1 MSLLITPYLHAVN
14 SLRQALPALCAALFL
29 CALTACSGQGTAE
42 NASGVESKDTPS
54 VHPSRLVFAGEG
66 VTTINPLLNAHDE
79 LPSLIFSGLL
89 KYDVAGH
96 PVPDVARDFSY
107 DAKALSYTFH
117 LRDDVYW
124 QDGEKLDA
132 SDVAFTYGLL
142 MGKTPLICPVTSNF
156 EDVTEIEI
164 PDPLTVV
171 FHLKAPNVA
180 LASYFTLGLLPEHLL
195 KGEDVERSSFN
206 QHPVGTGRYAF
217 AGWDR
222 AAGRIFLKAHERYY
236 GTVPEIKELIYA
248 TVAEESVKSVMLSS
262 GEADLAWLN
271 ARYATEFK
279 GREGYRSFDFSSAD
293 LRALSMDMRTPFW
306 QKNADSIAV
315 LNYAL
320 DKEALVQAVLMG
332 RGERAYGLLQ
342 LNPATRNV
350 KADLY
355 PYSLPRFHEAMQA
368 LGWVRGA
375 DGIYAR
381 EGERFHFSIQ
391 VRDYEEERVDLSALV
406 SAMLK
411 DAGVEMEVVRVPR
424 FDFKK
429 GYNGYLS
436 GMAYPFDPDALYSA
450 TVTGGSDNT
459 MGYSSPAVDALLL
472 KARHESA
479 PEKRMALYRDFEEL
493 YARTPGIV
501 PLVYLEGNYV
511 AVKTLTGPDTR
522 RLLGHH
528 AAGVFWNVEDW
539 SFEEPAIADSAGT
552 HRD

>member
-1 MSLLITPYLHAVN
+1 MPNLSTVHGLHSLSA
-14 SLRQALPALCAALFL
+14 LRQGLPALCAALIL
-29 CALTACSGQGTAE
+29 CALSACGEPEASATAAVSQDTTA
-42 NASGVESKDTPS
+42 T
-54 VHPSRLVFAGEG
+54 HPSRLIFAGEG

-79 LPSLIFSGLL
+79 LPTLIFSGLL
-89 KYDVAGH
+89 KYDVEGK

-107 DAKALSYTFH
+107 DEKNLTYTFH

-132 SDVAFTYGLL
+132 ADVAFTYGQLL
-142 MGKTPLICPVTSNF
+142 GDQPLICPVTSNF
-156 EDVTEIEI
+156 EDVTAIKT

-171 FHLKAPNVA
+171 FHLQAPNVA

-195 KGEDVERSSFN
+195 KGEDVARSSFN
-206 QHPVGTGRYAF
+206 QHPVGTGRYAL
-217 AGWDR
+217 ADWDR
-222 AAGRIFLKAHERYY
+222 AAGRVRLIAHERYY
-236 GTVPEIKELIYA
+236 GTQPRIKELIYA
-248 TVAEESVKSVMLSS
+248 TVAEESVKSVILSA

-271 ARYATEFK
+271 ARYASEFK
-279 GREGYRSFDFSSAD
+279 GRAGYRSFDFLSAD

-306 QKNADSIAV
+306 QRNADSIAV

-320 DKEALVQAVLMG
+320 DKEALVQAVLKG
-332 RGERAYGLLQ
+332 KGQRAYGLLQ
-342 LNPATRNV
+342 LNPATRNE

-355 PYSLPRFHEAMQA
+355 PYSLTRFHETMAS

-381 EGERFHFSIQ
+381 GGERFHFSIQ

-424 FDFKK
+424 FDFRK

-459 MGYSSPAVDALLL
+459 MGYSNPAVDALLL
-472 KARHESA
+472 KARHESD
-479 PEKRMALYRDFEEL
+479 PEKRMALYREFEEL
-493 YARTPGIV
+493 YAEKPGIV

-511 AVKTLTGPDTR
+511 AVEGLTGPDTR

-539 SFEEPAIADSAGT
+539 TFERPVATEGAGT
-552 HRD
+552 GDD

>member
-206 QHPVGTGRYAF
+206 QHPVGTGSYAF

-248 TVAEESVKSVMLSS
+248 TVAEESVKSVS
-262 GEADLAWLN
+262 
-271 ARYATEFK
+271 TT
-279 GREGYRSFDFSSAD
+279 SA
-293 LRALSMDMRTPFW
+293 
-306 QKNADSIAV
+306 
-315 LNYAL
+315 
-320 DKEALVQAVLMG
+320 
-332 RGERAYGLLQ
+332 
-342 LNPATRNV
+342 PATTN
-350 KADLY
+350 
-355 PYSLPRFHEAMQA
+355 
-368 LGWVRGA
+368 
-375 DGIYAR
+375 I
-381 EGERFHFSIQ
+381 
-391 VRDYEEERVDLSALV
+391 
-406 SAMLK
+406 
-411 DAGVEMEVVRVPR
+411 
-424 FDFKK
+424 
-429 GYNGYLS
+429 
-436 GMAYPFDPDALYSA
+436 
-450 TVTGGSDNT
+450 
-459 MGYSSPAVDALLL
+459 
-472 KARHESA
+472 
-479 PEKRMALYRDFEEL
+479 
-493 YARTPGIV
+493 
-501 PLVYLEGNYV
+501 
-511 AVKTLTGPDTR
+511 
-522 RLLGHH
+522 
-528 AAGVFWNVEDW
+528 
-539 SFEEPAIADSAGT
+539 
-552 HRD
+552 